1 MSLDIAEH
9 AASPQELR
17 RLNRILRIVSAGDEM
32 LIRVD
37 SESALLQGMCQVVV
51 DGGYPMAWIGY
62 AEHDEAKTVRPVAWA
77 GSAGAEIQFARC
89 SWADTEY
96 GRGPA
101 GIAIRTEQPQIIQ
114 DVAASHCSPAWQD
127 AVIRRGLLSAAAFPL
142 RGPNGAFG
150 AFSIY
155 GHTTETFDPSELELL
170 GKLANDLAF
179 GIKAQR
185 DHLATQEHA
194 QRLQRTLEATVQ
206 ALANTVEHR
215 DPYTAGHQRNVAA
228 LAAAIAQEMGLP
240 SDDVAG
246 IYLAGM
252 IHDIGKIRVPA
263 EILSN
268 PGRLT
273 NIEYQLLQA
282 HPQIGFDIVK
292 SVDFPWPV
300 AKMILQHHERLD
312 GSGYPNQLRG
322 DQIIIGARII
332 AVADVVE
339 AMTARRPYREALGL
353 DVALHEIEQG
363 RGRLYDP
370 ASVDICIKLFRERRF
385 SLT

>member
-1 MSLDIAEH
+1 V
-9 AASPQELR
+9 
-17 RLNRILRIVSAGDEM
+17 LRIVSAGDEM
-32 LIRVD
+32 QVRVD
-37 SESALLQGMCQVVV
+37 SEAALLHGMCQVAV
-51 DGGYPMAWIGY
+51 DGGYPTAWIGY
-62 AEHDEAKTVRPVAWA
+62 AEYDEAKTVRPMAWA
-77 GSAGAEIQFARC
+77 GSASAEIQFARC
-89 SWADTEY
+89 SWADSEY
-96 GRGPA
+96 GHGPT
-101 GIAIRTEQPQIIQ
+101 GTAIRTGQPQVIQ
-114 DVAASHCSPAWQD
+114 DVAASHCSQVWRD
-127 AVIRRGLLSAAAFPL
+127 AAMCRGLLSAVAFPL
-142 RGPNGAFG
+142 RGPSGVFG
-150 AFSIY
+150 AFCIY
-155 GHTTETFDPSELELL
+155 GGTTETFDPSELELL
-170 GKLANDLAF
+170 GKLTNDLAF

-194 QRLQRTLEATVQ
+194 QRLQQTLEATVQ

-240 SDDVAG
+240 KDDVAG

-252 IHDIGKIRVPA
+252 IHDIGKIQVPA
-263 EILSN
+263 EILSK

-273 NIEYQLLQA
+273 KVEYMLLQA

-300 AKMILQHHERLD
+300 ATMILQHHERLD

-322 DQIIIGARII
+322 DQIILGARIL

-370 ASVDICIKLFRERRF
+370 AIVDLCIRLFRERRF